1 MTSDYAF
8 RPIAGFPERCNAS
21 VELVRKLGTQLA
33 NVLDLGFIDPQS
45 GEVFRWRF
53 NCALKPVA
61 GQALRPNQTIV
72 PLRPNAALAFTE

>member
-21 VELVRKLGTQLA
+21 VELVLKLGTQLA

-45 GEVFRWRF
+45 GEVF
-53 NCALKPVA
+53 
-61 GQALRPNQTIV
+61 
-72 PLRPNAALAFTE
+72 